1 MRSCKIFFLGC
12 LALLCGM
19 TAIAQTTMTDQQIIA
34 FIQKEKAK
42 NTPQVQILTQLMERG
57 VTVDRVRKIRANYE
71 KLQNKELQGAVSVGG
86 VNSRLRT
93 NNSQISDNNQNKSN
107 ANTNQNFKNLKKE
120 KVDESEL
127 TEYQVTQLRK
137 RQQRE
142 LGKELDFLLPDSLNY
157 DEDWNWEA
165 KPKKKV
171 FGRDIFNNKDL
182 TFEPEMN
189 IATPADY
196 RLGPG
201 DAVYIDVWGASQ
213 KQYTA
218 TITPEGEVYI
228 EDFGPI
234 YVSGLSVAQANTK
247 VRNQLGQR
255 FGGSNI
261 KLTVGQTK
269 TITVNVM
276 GEVNNPGTYTLSAFS
291 TVFHALYMAGGTN
304 DIGTMRA
311 IKVYRNNREISTID
325 LYDYILNGNLRGN
338 VRLASNDVITVGP
351 YECLVNVTGK
361 VKRPMFYEMKPTESV
376 ATLLKYAGGFT
387 GDAYAEN
394 VSLIRKSGG
403 SISVYTLNEFER
415 GTFHL
420 MDADSIN
427 VDSVLNRYKNM
438 VELRGAVMRPGKY
451 QMDGSISTIRQ
462 LIEAA
467 GGVTEDA
474 ITTRGL
480 VYRIKEDRSRFVERF
495 NTSALL
501 THQEPDQA
509 LRNEDIIFIPSRKE
523 ANEELTLN
531 IIGEV
536 RYPGTYEFAANS
548 KIEDLILQAGGLTDK
563 ASVAKVDVA
572 RRYRDRKAL
581 TSGEQ
586 VAEFFS
592 FSIKNGYVI
601 DASDDF
607 TLQPFDEVFVRTS
620 PGYIE
625 QQHVRISGE
634 VTFEGTYAITKKKY
648 RLSDL
653 VKAAGMTTEQAYLQG
668 ARLVREQTVNEQQR
682 QAELLRVV
690 SMNDSTDLRKI
701 NARDTKSVGINLD
714 MAMANPG
721 SDRWDIILRDGDHLF
736 IPQLDNTISIN
747 GEVMYPNTVAYKPGA
762 SLSYYID
769 QCGGYGPR
777 PKKSRIF
784 AVHKNGTVSR
794 VKSAKDIQP
803 GSEIV
808 VPAKPKRTGLNAA
821 QWISLSATITTLAAV
836 LVSAF
841 RK

>member
-1 MRSCKIFFLGC
+1 MKLHKIF
-12 LALLCGM
+12 LLFSLIILSGLS
-19 TAIAQTTMTDQQIIA
+19 TWAQSSMTDDQIIA
-34 FIQKEKAK
+34 YITKENAK
-42 NTPQVQILTQLMERG
+42 NTPRSKIITNLIDRG
-57 VTVDRVRKIRANYE
+57 VTVDRIQKIRRNYE

-86 VNSRLRT
+86 VNSRLRS
-93 NNSQISDNNQNKSN
+93 NNSKFDEKDKTQ
-107 ANTNQNFKNLKKE
+107 TNQNFKNLKKD
-120 KVDESEL
+120 KIDESEL
-127 TEYQVTQLRK
+127 TEYQATQLRK

-142 LGKELDFLLPDSLNY
+142 LGKELDFLIPDSLNY
-157 DEDWNWEA
+157 DDNWNLEE
-165 KPKKKV
+165 KSKKKV

-213 KQYTA
+213 KQYTG

-234 YVSGLSVAQANTK
+234 AVSGLTVAQANQK
-247 VRNQLGQR
+247 IRGQLGQR
-255 FGGSNI
+255 FGGSSI

-304 DIGTMRA
+304 EIGTMRA

-361 VKRPMFYEMKPTESV
+361 VKRPMYYEMKPTESV

-387 GDAYAEN
+387 GDAYSDN
-394 VSLIRKSGG
+394 VNLIRKSGG

-415 GTFHL
+415 GTFHV
-420 MDADSIN
+420 MDADSLS
-427 VDSVLNRYKNM
+427 VDSVLDRYKNM

-451 QMDGSISTIRQ
+451 QMDGNISTIRQ

-480 VYRIKEDRSRFVERF
+480 IYRLKEDSSRFVELF
-495 NTSALL
+495 HTAALL
-501 THQEPDQA
+501 NHEEPDQA
-509 LRNEDIIFIPSRKE
+509 LKNEDVIFIPSRKE
-523 ANEELTLN
+523 ANEELTVSIL
-531 IIGEV
+531 GEI

-548 KIEDLILQAGGLTDK
+548 RIEDLILQAGGLTDK

-572 RRYRDRKAL
+572 RRFRDRKAL

-601 DASDDF
+601 DPNNDF

-625 QQHVRISGE
+625 QEHVKIAGE
-634 VTFEGTYAITKKKY
+634 VTFAGTYAITKKEF

-653 VKAAGMTTEQAYLQG
+653 VKAAGMTTQQAYLQG
-668 ARLVREQTVNEQQR
+668 ARLERQLTNNERLRQQD
-682 QAELLRVV
+682 LLRIV
-690 SMNDSTDLRKI
+690 SINDSTDLRKI
-701 NARDTKSVGINLD
+701 NAQETKSVGINLD

-721 SDRWDIILRDGDHLF
+721 NDRWDIILRDGDNLF
-736 IPQLDNTISIN
+736 IPQYDNTVSVN
-747 GEVMYPNTVAYKPGA
+747 GEVMYPTTMAYKPNA
-762 SLSYYID
+762 PLSYYID
-769 QCGGYGPR
+769 QCGGYGLR

-794 VKSAKDIQP
+794 IRSAKDIQP

-808 VPAKPKRTGLNAA
+808 VPTRPKRIGMPLSSLLS
-821 QWISLSATITTLAAV
+821 ISMTIATLASVMVTA
-836 LVSAF
+836 L